1 MTWLAGLS
9 MNVMHGAASDVSAGR
24 LTADEAP
31 SVITATMLAA
41 LTPPGARV
49 PSVPQ

>member
-1 MTWLAGLS
+1 MT
-9 MNVMHGAASDVSAGR
+9 ASTVTHEGRDQARAAGR
-24 LTADEAP
+24 LTAAQAP